1 MIFLRKGSVRY
12 VWGEKAEGTR
22 VSRRAWSY
30 AVAPG
35 RRMII
40 RPMRK
45 EIERVMLAAEI
56 TRAPGILSR
65 NMHGRMQDYPLTI
78 HHILWRVEKLFGRK
92 TVATKRAN
100 GVHRYTYADLVPRVK
115 QLAAAL
121 ARLGIREGDRVATL
135 AWNNYRHLELYYAI
149 PCMGA
154 VLHTLN
160 LRLSPEQLAF
170 IANDAE
176 DSVIV
181 VDDTLLPLLK
191 KFIGQVPSVRHVIV
205 MSDTGATEYLDYET
219 LLAAEEPSYVWPVL
233 DERAAMA
240 MCYTSGTTGHPKG
253 VVYSHRSSFLHTM
266 AALQSTT
273 MGVDEPDTI
282 LPMVPMFHANAW
294 GLPYAA
300 GMAGANFVFP
310 DRWMGDPET
319 ILALAESEQATCLA
333 GVPTIWVGV
342 LHKLAE
348 RSLPHVRQII
358 CGGSAVPRSLL
369 EAYEARGLLLLQAW
383 GMTETSPLGSIS
395 RARSWHGEQAMDA
408 RATQGPPSPC
418 IEWRIADLATGAEL
432 PWDGVAFGEIEVRG
446 PWVTSGYHNETES
459 NRLTADGWFRTGDV
473 ASITPDGYINI
484 VDRAKDVIKS
494 GGEWVSSVELENAIM
509 AHPKVLEAAVIGVP
523 HPKWQERPVG
533 YVVPRAEHRDTISA
547 DEILEHLAAHFVRWW
562 LPDEIRF
569 IDEVPKT
576 SVGKFDKKVLRQNA
590 EPLTE

>member
-1 MIFLRKGSVRY
+1 
-12 VWGEKAEGTR
+12 
-22 VSRRAWSY
+22 
-30 AVAPG
+30 
-35 RRMII
+35 
-40 RPMRK
+40 
-45 EIERVMLAAEI
+45 
-56 TRAPGILSR
+56 
-65 NMHGRMQDYPLTI
+65 MHGLMQDYPLTI
-78 HHILWRVEKLFGRK
+78 HHILWRVERLFARK
-92 TVATKRAN
+92 QVVTKRAD
-100 GVHRYTYADLVPRVK
+100 GVHRYTYGEMAARVK
-115 QLAAAL
+115 QLASAL
-121 ARLGIREGDRVATL
+121 ARLGVKEGDRVATL

-160 LRLSPEQLAF
+160 LRLSPDQLAF
-170 IANDAE
+170 IANDAG

-181 VDDTLLPLLK
+181 VDETLLPLLE
-191 KFIGQVPSVRHVIV
+191 KFVDRVPSVRRVIV
-205 MSDTGATEYLDYET
+205 MNEEDYES
-219 LLAAEEPSYVWPVL
+219 LLAAEEPSYEWPRL
-233 DERAAMA
+233 DERTAMA

-253 VVYSHRSSFLHTM
+253 VVYSHRSTFLHTM

-273 MGVDEPDTI
+273 MGVDEHDTI

-310 DRWMGDPET
+310 DRWMGDADA
-319 ILALAESEQATCLA
+319 ILELAETERATCLA

-342 LHKLAE
+342 LQKLAG
-348 RSLPHVRQII
+348 RTLPHVRQII
-358 CGGSAVPRSLL
+358 CGGSAVPRSLI
-369 EAYEARGLLLLQAW
+369 EAYEKRGMTLLQAW
-383 GMTETSPLGSIS
+383 GMTETSPMGSIA
-395 RARSWHGEQAMDA
+395 RPRSWHGEQAMDA
-408 RATQGPPSPC
+408 RSTQGPPSPC
-418 IEWRIADLATGAEL
+418 VEWRIADLETGAEL

-446 PWVTSGYHNETES
+446 PWVTSAYLNETGS
-459 NRLTADGWFRTGDV
+459 ARTTADGWFRTGDV

-509 AHPKVLEAAVIGVP
+509 SHPKVLEAAVIGVP

-533 YVVPRAEHRDTISA
+533 YVVARAEHRDTISA
-547 DEILEHLAAHFVRWW
+547 DEILTHLSAKFMRWW

-590 EPLTE
+590 EPLRET